1 MRASEDG
8 GVTLLRSVG
17 LRVTAPRLAVLAAI
31 PPGRHLDA
39 DTIARAVRAE
49 LGRVSTQA
57 VYDVLNALTT
67 AGLLRRVELPG
78 QPAARYDRRVA
89 DNHHHLVCR
98 GCGDVTDVDCASGAP
113 PCLAPTDAAGY
124 LVEEA
129 EVIYW
134 GRCPGCQAERR
145 PHDP

>member
-1 MRASEDG
+1 
-8 GVTLLRSVG
+8 VTATGSGIELLRTAG

-31 PPGRHLDA
+31 PPGQHLDA
-39 DTIARAVRAE
+39 DTIARTVRAE

-57 VYDVLNALTT
+57 VYDVLNALTA

-78 QPAARYDRRVA
+78 QPAARYDRRAA

-98 GCGDVTDVDCASGAP
+98 SCGDVTDVDCAAGAP
-113 PCLAPTDAAGY
+113 PCLAPSDAAGY

-134 GRCPGCQAERR
+134 GRCQRCQQADTG
-145 PHDP
+145 PP

>member
-1 MRASEDG
+1 VTATGDG
-8 GVTLLRSVG
+8 VALLRAAG

-39 DTIARAVRAE
+39 DTIARTVRDR

-57 VYDVLNALTT
+57 VYDVLNALTA
-67 AGLLRRVELPG
+67 AGLLRRVDLPG

-98 GCGDVTDVDCASGAP
+98 SCGDVADVDCAIGEP
-113 PCLAPTDAAGY
+113 PCLAPSEARGY
-124 LVEEA
+124 QVEEA

-134 GRCPGCQAERR
+134 GRCPRCQRAGE
-145 PHDP
+145 PDPP